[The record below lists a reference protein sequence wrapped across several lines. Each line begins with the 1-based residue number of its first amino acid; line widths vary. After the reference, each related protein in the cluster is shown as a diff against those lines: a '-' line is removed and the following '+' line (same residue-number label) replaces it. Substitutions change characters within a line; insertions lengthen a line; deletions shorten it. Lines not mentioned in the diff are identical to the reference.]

1 MTHSVNASTSYSSDK
16 FSFRKSKEAAR
27 HRRIFSSE
35 FRDRRSK
42 FPHTSRSLN
51 CNRCE
56 QYFSPIGNGCSLINS
71 KSFIMLTIALIT
83 FNCDHQI
90 ILKEFQV
97 LNKIQ
102 KEVEGSK
109 NELKIDVWS
118 STCFIIDGFDRL

>member
-1 MTHSVNASTSYSSDK
+1 
-16 FSFRKSKEAAR
+16 
-27 HRRIFSSE
+27 
-35 FRDRRSK
+35 
-42 FPHTSRSLN
+42 
-51 CNRCE
+51 
-56 QYFSPIGNGCSLINS
+56 
-71 KSFIMLTIALIT
+71 MLTIALIT